1 VELSY
6 LGSVNSWECDENNHL
21 NVRFCEQKLWQTLSA
36 GLIGSGLLRVEEV
49 DSLMSRT
56 IRQHSRFQNESRLA
70 APLSGYFGFLQ
81 HDEFNVISELR
92 NDATGEVA
100 CSALYQIAG
109 LSLGGSLALESSQS
123 LTHALPRGIAEDLS
137 FAQLSMP
144 QALAKQFRPIGQG
157 IIQSDECSGSGL
169 LMLHNYMGR
178 ISDSMP
184 HLWSGFADNAE
195 PDPDEGGAVLE
206 FRKRFYNPLTVS
218 DRYVVV
224 SGMIDVAPK
233 VQQFGHLMFNVE
245 TEQCCLSAH
254 AVAVR
259 MDLIARKA
267 KTLSIEDQTR
277 LSALCIQ
284 SFECI

>member
-6 LGSVNSWECDENNHL
+6 RGSVNSWECDENNHL

-36 GLIGSGLLRVEEV
+36 GLISSGLLRADEV

-56 IRQHSRFQNESRLA
+56 TRQHSRFQNESRL
-70 APLSGYFGFLQ
+70 S
-81 HDEFNVISELR
+81 NVVAELR
-92 NDATGEVA
+92 NDASGEVA
-100 CSALYQIAG
+100 CSALYQIAD
-109 LSLGGSLALESSQS
+109 LSIGGSLALELTPSQS
-123 LTHALPRGIAEDLS
+123 LTHALPRGIAQDLP

-144 QALAKQFRPIGQG
+144 QALAKGFRPIGQG
-157 IIQSDECSGSGL
+157 IIQADECSGSGL

-184 HLWSGFADNAE
+184 HLWSGFEDNAE

-206 FRKRFYNPLTVS
+206 FRKRFYNPLAVS

-233 VQQFGHLMFNVE
+233 VQQFGHLMFNVA
-245 TEQCCLSAH
+245 TQQCCLSAH

-259 MDLIARKA
+259 MDLVARKA
-267 KTLSIEDQTR
+267 KSLSPEDQTR
-277 LSALCIQ
+277 LQALCIA
-284 SFECI
+284 SL

>member
-1 VELSY
+1 MELSY
-6 LGSVNSWECDENNHL
+6 RGSVNSWECDENNHL

-36 GLIGSGLLRVEEV
+36 GLISSGLLRADEV

-56 IRQHSRFQNESRLA
+56 TRQHSRFQNESRLS

-81 HDEFNVISELR
+81 HDEFNVVAELR
-92 NDATGEVA
+92 SDATGEVA
-100 CSALYQIAG
+100 CSALYKIAD
-109 LSLGGSLALESSQS
+109 LSIGGSLALELESRQS
-123 LTHALPRGIAEDLS
+123 LIHVLPRGIVQDLS

-144 QALAKQFRPIGQG
+144 QALAKGFRPIGQG
-157 IIQSDECSGSGL
+157 IIQADECSGSGL

-184 HLWSGFADNAE
+184 HLWRNFEDNAE
-195 PDPDEGGAVLE
+195 PDPNEGGAVLE
-206 FRKRFYNPLTVS
+206 FRKRFYDPLAVS

-233 VQQFGHLMFNVE
+233 VQQFGHLMFNVA
-245 TEQCCLSAH
+245 TQQCCLAAH

-259 MDLIARKA
+259 MDLVARKA
-267 KTLSIEDQTR
+267 KSLSVEEQSR
-277 LSALCIQ
+277 LQASCITSQ
-284 SFECI
+284 

>member
-1 VELSY
+1 MELSY
-6 LGSVNSWECDENNHL
+6 RGSVNSWECDENNHL

-36 GLIGSGLLRVEEV
+36 GLVGSGLLRADEV
-49 DSLMSRT
+49 DSLVSRT

-70 APLSGYFGFLQ
+70 APLSGYWGFLQ
-81 HDEFNVISELR
+81 HDEFNVVAELR

-100 CSALYQIAG
+100 CSALYQIADFFLDG
-109 LSLGGSLALESSQS
+109 SIALDPAHSLS
-123 LTHALPRGIAEDLS
+123 HVLPRGIVEDLS
-137 FAQLSMP
+137 FAQLPMS
-144 QALAKQFRPIGQG
+144 QALARGFRPIGQG
-157 IIQSDECSGSGL
+157 IIQADECSGSGQ

-184 HLWSGFADNAE
+184 HLWSGFEDKAE
-195 PDPDEGGAVLE
+195 PDPNEGGAVLE

-218 DRYVVV
+218 DRYVVI

-233 VQQFGHLMFNVE
+233 VQKFGHLMFNVA

-259 MDLIARKA
+259 MDLLARKA
-267 KTLSIEDQTR
+267 KSLTLEDQSR
-277 LSALCIQ
+277 LKALCIE
-284 SFECI
+284 SL

>member
-1 VELSY
+1 MELSY
-6 LGSVNSWECDENNHL
+6 RGSVNSWECDENNHL

-36 GLIGSGLLRVEEV
+36 GLISSGLLRADEV

-56 IRQHSRFQNESRLA
+56 TRQHSRFQNESRLSV
-70 APLSGYFGFLQ
+70 PLSGYFGFLQ
-81 HDEFNVISELR
+81 HDEFNVVAELR
-92 NDATGEVA
+92 NDASGEVA
-100 CSALYQIAG
+100 CSALYQIAD
-109 LSLGGSLALESSQS
+109 LSIGGSLALELTPSQS
-123 LTHALPRGIAEDLS
+123 LTHALPRGIAQDLP

-144 QALAKQFRPIGQG
+144 QALAKGFRPIGQG
-157 IIQSDECSGSGL
+157 IIQGDECSGSAL

-184 HLWSGFADNAE
+184 HLWSSFEDNAE

-206 FRKRFYNPLTVS
+206 FRKRFYNPLAVS

-233 VQQFGHLMFNVE
+233 VQQFGHLMFNVA
-245 TEQCCLSAH
+245 TQQCCLSAH

-259 MDLIARKA
+259 MDLVARKA
-267 KTLSIEDQTR
+267 KSLSPEDQTR
-277 LSALCIQ
+277 LQALCIA
-284 SFECI
+284 SL

>member
-1 VELSY
+1 MELSY
-6 LGSVNSWECDENNHL
+6 RGSVNSWECDENNHL

-36 GLIGSGLLRVEEV
+36 GLVGSGLLQADEV
-49 DSLMSRT
+49 DSLVSRT

-70 APLSGYFGFLQ
+70 APLSGYWGFLQ
-81 HDEFNVISELR
+81 HEEFNVVAELR

-100 CSALYQIAG
+100 CSALYQVADFFSDGSIA
-109 LSLGGSLALESSQS
+109 LDPAHSLI
-123 LTHALPRGIAEDLS
+123 HVLPRGIVEDLS
-137 FAQLSMP
+137 FAQLPMS
-144 QALAKQFRPIGQG
+144 QALARGFRPIGQG
-157 IIQSDECSGSGL
+157 IIQGDECSGSGQ

-184 HLWSGFADNAE
+184 HLWSGFEDKAE
-195 PDPDEGGAVLE
+195 PDPNEGGAVLE

-218 DRYVVV
+218 DRYVVI

-233 VQQFGHLMFNVE
+233 VQQFGHLMFNVA

-259 MDLIARKA
+259 MDLLARKA
-267 KTLSIEDQTR
+267 KSLSLEDQSR
-277 LSALCIQ
+277 LKALCIE
-284 SFECI
+284 SL

>member
-1 VELSY
+1 MELSY
-6 LGSVNSWECDENNHL
+6 RGSVNSWECDENNHL

-36 GLIGSGLLRVEEV
+36 GLISSGLLRADEV
-49 DSLMSRT
+49 DALMSQT
-56 IRQHSRFQNESRLA
+56 TRQHSRFQNESRLS

-81 HDEFNVISELR
+81 HDEFNVVAELR

-100 CSALYQIAG
+100 CSALYQIAE
-109 LSLGGSLALESSQS
+109 LAIGGSLAPEPLQS
-123 LTHALPRGIAEDLS
+123 LTHALPRGIAQDLP

-144 QALAKQFRPIGQG
+144 QALAKGFRPIGQG
-157 IIQSDECSGSGL
+157 IIQADECSGSGL

-184 HLWSGFADNAE
+184 HLWSGFEDNAE

-206 FRKRFYNPLTVS
+206 FRKRFYKPLAVS

-233 VQQFGHLMFNVE
+233 VQQFGHLMFNVA
-245 TEQCCLSAH
+245 TQQCCLSAH

-259 MDLIARKA
+259 MDLVARKA
-267 KTLSIEDQTR
+267 KSLSAKDQAR
-277 LSALCIQ
+277 LQALCIARL
-284 SFECI
+284 